1 MTCKA
6 VIFDYIGT
14 LVNCRNYT
22 MDASKQK
29 LYTALIAEG
38 FDVAKEIFWT
48 HTTCH
53 MRNTAKYA
61 MDNYEK

>member
-1 MTCKA
+1 MVCRA

-29 LYTALIAEG
+29 LYNALVSEG
-38 FDVAKEIFWT
+38 FDVAEDQVFGGL
-48 HTTCH
+48 
-53 MRNTAKYA
+53 RFGA
-61 MDNYEK
+61 